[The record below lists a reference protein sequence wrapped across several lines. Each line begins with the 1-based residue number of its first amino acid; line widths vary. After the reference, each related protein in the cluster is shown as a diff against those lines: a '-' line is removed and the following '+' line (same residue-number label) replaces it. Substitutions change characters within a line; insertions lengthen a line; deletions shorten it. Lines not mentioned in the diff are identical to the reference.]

1 MSESAT
7 KREAETGAAPELDW
21 ARVRDLPCQLTVDVA
36 LPPLLLAEVAALRA
50 GSVLETRWP
59 VTRDVPLVV
68 NGQRIAWCEFEIVR
82 EQLAV
87 RLTEVE

>member
-7 KREAETGAAPELDW
+7 SREVQTVPSREPDW
-21 ARVRDLPCQLTVDVA
+21 ARVADLPCQLTVELV

-50 GSVLETRWP
+50 GTMLETKWP
-59 VTRDVPLVV
+59 VTRDVPLAV

-87 RLTEVE
+87 RLTELE